1 VSRADRSCRGHGSGE
16 VETSAR
22 DQFEGRQLVGGGGA
36 RFGEESHRVLDLSE
50 AEKRRLDFARLG
62 EELDRGGGDD
72 AKGALAADE
81 KLLKVVAGVVLAK
94 TPQPVPDLSVGQ
106 YDLETQGQLAGIA
119 IAQHRDAAGIGRQI
133 AADLAAALGTEAE
146 REKPVG
152 LGGGLLQIGEDAA
165 GLDRH
170 REIDRVD
177 SADAVDAAEGE
188 DDVVTVFWRHAPAD
202 KAGVA
207 ALWHD
212 RQLRLGANPN
222 HRRHLLG

>member
-1 VSRADRSCRGHGSGE
+1 MSRADRSCRGHGSGE

-119 IAQHRDAAGIGRQI
+119 IAQHRDAAGVGREI
-133 AADLAAALGTEAE
+133 AADLAASLRAEAQ
-146 REKPVG
+146 REQPVG
-152 LGGGLLQIGEDAA
+152 LGGGLLQIGEDAP

-170 REIDRVD
+170 RKIDRVD
-177 SADAVDAAEGE
+177 RADMVHAAECH
-188 DDVVTVFWRHAPAD
+188 DDIVSVLGGNAAAD
-202 KAGVA
+202 
-207 ALWHD
+207 
-212 RQLRLGANPN
+212 
-222 HRRHLLG
+222 